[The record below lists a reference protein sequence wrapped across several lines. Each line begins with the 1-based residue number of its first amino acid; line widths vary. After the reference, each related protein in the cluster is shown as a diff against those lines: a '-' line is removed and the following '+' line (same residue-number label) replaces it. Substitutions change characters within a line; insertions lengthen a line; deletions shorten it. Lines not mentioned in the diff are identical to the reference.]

1 MLHHDAAAAALFF
14 PSLSVRPSVRVGIVR
29 DIRIVRTTAAAA
41 ALFLPSVRA
50 AACRTQAVT
59 LVVNPVEAPETDL
72 HTHTTIEAR
81 VVR

>member
-1 MLHHDAAAAALFF
+1 MLHDDAAAAALFF

-41 ALFLPSVRA
+41 LFLPSVRA

-72 HTHTTIEAR
+72 HAHTTIEAR